1 MSNLLKTDNMWL
13 NLHCK
18 GGLSIKHYSKER
30 IRRYGKERIREKS

>member
-18 GGLSIKHYSKER
+18 GGLSIKHYLNVIN
-30 IRRYGKERIREKS
+30 IRNV